1 MAVELNERAY
11 DFAKN
16 LVRDGKYII
25 DGRDDWSE
33 HQPSTK
39 QQNEFIKQRGI
50 DEYARWYL
58 GIDTEQDADRK
69 GRYKFPY
76 GDFESIHRCALLA
89 AESRAGPRKYY
100 DIELAVAHLHG
111 MLEALCAG

>member
-1 MAVELNERAY
+1 MAVKLNERAY

-16 LVRDGKYII
+16 LVRDGKYVI

-39 QQNEFIKQRGI
+39 QQNEFIKQHGI

-58 GIDTEQDADRK
+58 GIDTELDADRK
-69 GRYKFPY
+69 GRYKFPVRR
-76 GDFESIHRCALLA
+76 F
-89 AESRAGPRKYY
+89 
-100 DIELAVAHLHG
+100 
-111 MLEALCAG
+111 